1 MWITLYYSVIILV
14 TVIMTKKANINRNR
28 HRSVKPRTF
37 AASVIA
43 TASLIAMMSVLTPM
57 SKQSVDAQMMM
68 GHGGSGNMTAGLQE
82 LQQNMM
88 ANGTINLEQTILE
101 AIGSKVNTSLTQAIT
116 TAERTVGNDSFAVA
130 AFGGEYGG
138 YFAYQIIVGTPR
150 MEEFYTVLVDPGN
163 GNILSTQKASAAEL
177 EKMHEEHSAEVVG
190 SGSGDGG
197 GIGFPFLIPH

>member
-1 MWITLYYSVIILV
+1 
-14 TVIMTKKANINRNR
+14 MTKKANINIIG
-28 HRSVKPRTF
+28 HTGVKPKTL
-37 AASVIA
+37 AACMIA
-43 TASLIAMMSVLTPM
+43 TASLIVMMSVLTPM
-57 SKQSVDAQMMM
+57 SKQSVNAQMMM
-68 GHGGSGNMTAGLQE
+68 EHSSSGNMTAGLQE
-82 LQQNMM
+82 LQQKVM

-130 AFGGEYGG
+130 GFGGEYGG
-138 YFAYQIIVGTPR
+138 YFAYQIILGTPR

-163 GNILSTQKASAAEL
+163 GHILSTQKASAAEL
-177 EKMHEEHSAEVVG
+177 ERMHEEHSAEVVQ